1 MDRKYDLMNN
11 TESEN
16 VEDYEVPKQPTEL
29 ECKGGYMEDLK
40 RSPYVKT
47 EKNHIGRQHGHSN
60 YTAAEHSQKKER
72 VRKCCYIRETHLAYM
87 TEWMNRAHMLQ
98 QQK

>member
-16 VEDYEVPKQPTEL
+16 AEDYKVPKQPTEL
-29 ECKGGYMEDLK
+29 ECKGYMEDLK
-40 RSPYVKT
+40 RPPYVKT
-47 EKNHIGRQHGHSN
+47 EKNHIRSQHRHSN
-60 YTAAEHSQKKER
+60 YTAAEHRQKKER
-72 VRKCCYIRETHLAYM
+72 VGKCCYIREIHLAYM

-98 QQK
+98 KQK

>member
-16 VEDYEVPKQPTEL
+16 AEDYKVPKQPTEL

-40 RSPYVKT
+40 RPPYMLKQRRIVSDVSMDIVIILQLNTK
-47 EKNHIGRQHGHSN
+47 
-60 YTAAEHSQKKER
+60 
-72 VRKCCYIRETHLAYM
+72 RKGLENVIT
-87 TEWMNRAHMLQ
+87 
-98 QQK
+98 